1 MNRKSP
7 ALLDP
12 KESEDLNPEVTAPQR
27 HHTAIRW
34 WIWLLMLVILGA
46 LAYRWYQ
53 RPHGQQSP
61 GQRGTGRGPQTIP
74 VMVASAHRGEMSVW
88 LNGLGTV
95 TAFNTVTVRSRVDGQ
110 LEQVAFREGQ
120 FVRQGDLLAQID
132 PRPFQVQLAQAEGAL
147 ARDQA
152 QLNNAKVDLERYRT
166 LLEQD
171 SIPKQQLDTQAAVVG
186 QMEGAIQADQAQI
199 ESAKLQ
205 LSYSRILAPISG
217 RVGLRL
223 VDAGNIVRASDPNGL
238 LVITQV
244 HPIAVLFTI
253 PQDNLPPVLQKLK
266 AGSRLMVEAYDRSGS
281 TRIARGELVT
291 VDNQIDVATGTS
303 RLKSVFSNPDDV
315 LFPNQFVNVR
325 LLLDVKRNALIIPV
339 VAVQRGPQGVF
350 VYVVKEGDTVEV
362 RPVTLGLTEG
372 DMTSIEQ
379 GLKEGES
386 VVVDGADKLQS
397 GSRVRITDPG
407 HRQRGSARKS

>member
-61 GQRGTGRGPQTIP
+61 GQRATGRGPQTIP

-266 AGSRLMVEAYDRSGS
+266 SGSRLMVEAYDRSGS

-350 VYVVKEGDTVEV
+350 VYVVKEGETVEV

>member
-7 ALLDP
+7 TLLDP
-12 KESEDLNPEVTAPQR
+12 KEAEDLNPEVHSPQR
-27 HHTAIRW
+27 HTSSRW
-34 WIWLLMLVILGA
+34 WIWLLLLAVVGVLG
-46 LAYRWYQ
+46 YRWYH

-61 GQRGTGRGPQTIP
+61 GQRATARGPQAIP
-74 VMVASAHRGEMSVW
+74 VTVASAHRAEMSVW

-110 LEQVAFREGQ
+110 LERVAFREGQ
-120 FVRQGDLLAQID
+120 FVREGDLLAQID

-171 SIPKQQLDTQAAVVG
+171 SIPRQQLDTQAAVVG
-186 QMEGAIQADQAQI
+186 QMEGAMKADQAQI

-205 LSYSRILAPISG
+205 LSYSRIIAPISG

-223 VDAGNIVRASDPNGL
+223 VDAGNVVRASDANGL

-266 AGSRLMVEAYDRSGS
+266 SGSRLMVE
-281 TRIARGELVT
+281 
-291 VDNQIDVATGTS
+291 
-303 RLKSVFSNPDDV
+303 
-315 LFPNQFVNVR
+315 
-325 LLLDVKRNALIIPV
+325 
-339 VAVQRGPQGVF
+339 
-350 VYVVKEGDTVEV
+350 
-362 RPVTLGLTEG
+362 
-372 DMTSIEQ
+372 SI
-379 GLKEGES
+379 
-386 VVVDGADKLQS
+386 
-397 GSRVRITDPG
+397 
-407 HRQRGSARKS
+407 